1 MDVIIPTQIVSID
14 LPCGPGT
21 VVDPTGQEYNKS
33 HNIKTFRYRKLSIK
47 NSPAVKKVCAP

>member
-1 MDVIIPTQIVSID
+1 MDVIIPTLIVSID

-33 HNIKTFRYRKLSIK
+33 HNIKTFRYRKLSNQK
-47 NSPAVKKVCAP
+47 